1 MPKLTNIKKS
11 NSELDVIFSFRN
23 EEENINELVR
33 RTSLSLKKIKHRL
46 IFVND
51 NSDDESLNFLKILQ
65 KKHPIIIINM
75 SRRFGGAPCV
85 IAGMRYSNSKFVAY
99 MDSDLQDPPELLPK
113 LLAHAKKNKIDVVH
127 TRRVA
132 RKGENFLKMW
142 LTKIAYKIINTF
154 SEIDLPNNVGDFKL
168 ISHTAVNEIIKL
180 NDFDP
185 YMRGLSIWVGFKQD
199 IINYTRDERFAGST
213 KYSMFQLGPYKE
225 FVRGLI
231 SFSAAPLYASLVF
244 GLISFFI
251 SFGLIFW
258 ALLGK
263 IFDFTVI
270 GSSSIIIAISFFS
283 GAILISLGLIGI
295 YLSNIFYQVKNRPK
309 YIIKNIIE

>member
-1 MPKLTNIKKS
+1 MIAKSKKT
-11 NSELDVIFSFRN
+11 SEIDVVFSFRN

-33 RTSLSLKKIKHRL
+33 RTSLALKSIKHRL

-51 NSDDESLNFLKILQ
+51 NSDDESLNILKKLQ
-65 KKHPIIIINM
+65 KKYPIIIINM

-113 LLAHAKKNKIDVVH
+113 LLEHAKKNKIDVVH

-132 RKGENFLKMW
+132 RKGENFFKMW
-142 LTKIAYKIINTF
+142 LTKIAYKIINAF
-154 SEIDLPNNVGDFKL
+154 SEIELPNNVGDFKL
-168 ISHTAVNEIIKL
+168 ISHTVVNEITKL

-199 IINYTRDERFAGST
+199 IINYSRDERFAGST

-225 FVRGLI
+225 FIRGLI
-231 SFSAAPLYASLVF
+231 SFSAAPLYISLFF
-244 GLISFFI
+244 GLLSFLI
-251 SFGLIFW
+251 SFGLIIW
-258 ALLGK
+258 AILGK
-263 IFDFTVI
+263 IFGFIVI
-270 GSSSIIIAISFFS
+270 GSSSVIIAISFFS